1 MPPTVC
7 HSMRASSATAVA
19 VQRTARHAT
28 QSSKSR
34 VNRDLCLA
42 HGTDSTSTPCSGQ
55 ETRRVLYSRKHI
67 DLARS
72 MARHDLGPGGLS

>member
-7 HSMRASSATAVA
+7 HSTRASSATALA
-19 VQRTARHAT
+19 VQRTARQAT
-28 QSSKSR
+28 QPSKSR
-34 VNRDLCLA
+34 VNRDPRRA

-55 ETRRVLYSRKHI
+55 ETRRGLYSRKHV

-72 MARHDLGPGGLS
+72 IARHSRGLGDLS